1 MLLLLLLLATVATLL
16 TTVAALLATIAT
28 LLLLAA
34 IPTVAALLLL
44 AAIPTLL
51 LLAAVSTVAA
61 LLATVA
67 ALLLLAAI
75 STVAALLLLAT
86 VAAAGVEGLYL
97 ARGGCTRKKIRG
109 VECLQRKTG
118 HTKRPQYSRWMEW
131 VFSAFGS
138 PSTEGDA
145 QRNTVCTV
153 KQGRPRTT
161 THARLQRSNQLLS
174 E

>member
-34 IPTVAALLLL
+34 IP
-44 AAIPTLL
+44 
-51 LLAAVSTVAA
+51 
-61 LLATVA
+61 TVA